1 VREAMLRQC
10 RNHGGNHGFGVQ
22 QPLQDETLAF
32 WEGKRGVCFIDF
44 MVISWHLNG
53 MLMGM

>member
-1 VREAMLRQC
+1 MLRQC

-44 MVISWHLNG
+44 MVILWHLNG